1 MTDAQL
7 RKVWLDAGR
16 PGIARFRAVAQRAGY
31 PIKLAEAR
39 QFIQSQ
45 ETRQIFAPTPAS
57 KGHVTA
63 ARLDDKWQADLID
76 FKQANAKENEGN
88 RVVLIVTDVLSRYT
102 WAEPLADKAAETVA
116 KAFEAIMRKT
126 GRKPAEVDSDGGN
139 EFGRVFDEML
149 ERHGIAHR
157 TKRPG
162 HTNALA
168 VVDTSIRRFKEIL
181 RQELAAGG
189 GGWAKH
195 LAKAVAGLNNSP
207 NDYLMGS
214 NPADVKGNSEL
225 QLALQEQAGRDMTT
239 NARQHADRMAALR
252 IAGAFRTRLPERT
265 FTRATTARWSNDV
278 HKVASFIGD
287 QVVDD
292 KGARFPVRDVL
303 PVKLGSKD
311 VAAASDIGTDAK
323 QREQREKMRP
333 FALALS
339 GMLGAEGLSMQ
350 GAGTKLR
357 KLPGFTE
364 RMEEVRLTGIGALER
379 LVRLYPAS
387 FEVEGE
393 GQRKRI
399 KRA

>member
-7 RKVWLDAGR
+7 SKVWVEAGR
-16 PGIARFRAVAQRAGY
+16 PGIARLHTVARRAGY
-31 PIKLAEAR
+31 PIKLADAR
-39 QFIQSQ
+39 RFLAKQ
-45 ETRQIFAPTPAS
+45 ETRQIFAPAPAS
-57 KGHVTA
+57 RGHVTA
-63 ARLDDKWQADLID
+63 ARLDDRWQVDLID

-102 WAEPLADKAAETVA
+102 WAEPLANKAAETVA
-116 KAFEAIMRKT
+116 KAFEALVRKT
-126 GRKPAEVDSDGGN
+126 KRKPAEVDSDGGA
-139 EFGRVFDEML
+139 EFGRVFEEML
-149 ERHGIAHR
+149 ERQGIAHR
-157 TKRPG
+157 LKRPG

-168 VVDTSIRRFKEIL
+168 VVDTSIRRIKEIL
-181 RQELAAGG
+181 RQDLAAGG
-189 GGWAKH
+189 GWATH

-214 NPADVKGNSEL
+214 NPADVKGNDVL
-225 QLALQEQAGRDMTT
+225 QVSLQKQAGRDMAV
-239 NARQHADRMAALR
+239 NAQQHADRMAALR

-265 FTRATTARWSNDV
+265 FTRSTTARWSNDV
-278 HKVASFIGD
+278 HKVASFVGD

-292 KGARFPVRDVL
+292 KGARFPIRDVL

-311 VAAASDIGTDAK
+311 VAAAADIGTDAK

-333 FALALS
+333 FALALT
-339 GMLGAEGLSMQ
+339 GMLGDEGLSIQ

-357 KLPGFTE
+357 KLPGFAE
-364 RMEEVRLTGIGALER
+364 RMEEARLTGIGALER
-379 LVRLYPAS
+379 MVRLYPAS

>member
-7 RKVWLDAGR
+7 SKVWIEAGR
-16 PGIARFRAVAQRAGY
+16 PGIARLHTVARRAGY
-31 PIKLAEAR
+31 PIKLADAR
-39 QFIQSQ
+39 RFLSKQ
-45 ETRQIFAPTPAS
+45 ETRQIFAPAPAS

-63 ARLDDKWQADLID
+63 ARLDDKWQVDLID
-76 FKQANAKENEGN
+76 FKQANTKENEGN

-102 WAEPLADKAAETVA
+102 WAEPLANKAAETVA
-116 KAFEAIMRKT
+116 KAFEALMRKT
-126 GRKPAEVDSDGGN
+126 KRKPAEVDSDGGT
-139 EFGRVFDEML
+139 EFGRVFEEML
-149 ERHGIAHR
+149 ERQGIAHR
-157 TKRPG
+157 LKRPG

-168 VVDTSIRRFKEIL
+168 VVDTSIRRIKEIL
-181 RQELAAGG
+181 RQDLAASG
-189 GGWAKH
+189 GGWATH

-214 NPADVKGNSEL
+214 NPADVKGNDVL
-225 QLALQEQAGRDMTT
+225 QVSLQEQAGRDMAV
-239 NARQHADRMAALR
+239 NAQQHADRMAALR

-265 FTRATTARWSNDV
+265 FTRSTTARWSNDV
-278 HKVASFIGD
+278 HKVASFVGD

-311 VAAASDIGTDAK
+311 VAAAADIGTDAK

-333 FALALS
+333 FALALT
-339 GMLGAEGLSMQ
+339 GMLGDEGLSIQ

-364 RMEEVRLTGIGALER
+364 RMEEARLTGIGALER
-379 LVRLYPAS
+379 MVRLYPAS

>member
-1 MTDAQL
+1 M
-7 RKVWLDAGR
+7 
-16 PGIARFRAVAQRAGY
+16 
-31 PIKLAEAR
+31 
-39 QFIQSQ
+39 
-45 ETRQIFAPTPAS
+45 
-57 KGHVTA
+57 
-63 ARLDDKWQADLID
+63 
-76 FKQANAKENEGN
+76 
-88 RVVLIVTDVLSRYT
+88 
-102 WAEPLADKAAETVA
+102 
-116 KAFEAIMRKT
+116 
-126 GRKPAEVDSDGGN
+126 
-139 EFGRVFDEML
+139 
-149 ERHGIAHR
+149 
-157 TKRPG
+157 
-162 HTNALA
+162 
-168 VVDTSIRRFKEIL
+168 
-181 RQELAAGG
+181 RQELAEGRRS
-189 GGWAKH
+189 WAEN

-225 QLALQEQAGRDMTT
+225 QLALQEQAGRDMAV
-239 NARQHADRMAALR
+239 NAQQHADRMAALR

-265 FTRATTARWSNDV
+265 FTRSTTARWSNDV

-292 KGARFPVRDVL
+292 KGARFPIRDVL

-311 VAAASDIGTDAK
+311 VAAVDIGTDAK

-333 FALALS
+333 FAQALA
-339 GMLGAEGLSMQ
+339 GMLGDEGLSMQ

-357 KLPGFTE
+357 KLSGFTE
-364 RMEEVRLTGIGALER
+364 RVAEARLTGIGALER

>member
-1 MTDAQL
+1 
-7 RKVWLDAGR
+7 V
-16 PGIARFRAVAQRAGY
+16 
-31 PIKLAEAR
+31 
-39 QFIQSQ
+39 
-45 ETRQIFAPTPAS
+45 S

-63 ARLDDKWQADLID
+63 ARLDDKWQADLVD
-76 FKQANAKENEGN
+76 FKQADAKENKGM
-88 RVVLIVTDVLSRYT
+88 RVALLVTDVFSRYS
-102 WAEPLADKAAETVA
+102 WVELLPDKAAATVA
-116 KAFEAIMRKT
+116 KGFEAILRKS
-126 GRKPAEVDSDGGN
+126 GRKPAEVDSDGGT
-139 EFGRVFDEML
+139 EFSRVFDEML
-149 ERHGIAHR
+149 ERRGIAHR

-168 VVDTSIRRFKEIL
+168 VVDTSIRRVKEIL
-181 RQELAAGG
+181 RQELAEGRRS
-189 GGWAKH
+189 WAEN

-225 QLALQEQAGRDMTT
+225 QLALQEQAGRDLAV
-239 NARQHADRMAALR
+239 NAQQHANRMAALR

-265 FTRATTARWSNDV
+265 FARSTTARWSNDV
-278 HKVASFIGD
+278 HKVVSFIGD

-311 VAAASDIGTDAK
+311 MAAASDIGTDAK
-323 QREQREKMRP
+323 QREQREKLRP
-333 FALALS
+333 FALALT
-339 GMLGAEGLSMQ
+339 GMLGDEGLSIQ
-350 GAGTKLR
+350 GAGIKLR

-364 RMEEVRLTGIGALER
+364 RMEEARLTGIGALER